1 MSIAV
6 CKFSRLHKKTAVNL
20 SAINYYKLM
29 TFLVK
34 RLIYKRN
41 SDIISVYMYRCTI
54 TTDVKENGEQMIH
67 NRKIQ
72 QIADEVEKVIV
83 GKRDVV
89 TMLLIALLSGGHVLV
104 EDVPGTGK
112 TTLATAMGKSAGLMS
127 RRAQFTPDVTASD
140 ITGFTMLNKETDNFE
155 YRPGMVMTNI
165 LLADE
170 INRATPKTQSALL
183 EAMEEQTVT
192 VDGVTHK
199 IPSPFMVIA
208 TQNEVGYVG
217 TFPLPE
223 AQLDRFMMKISMGY
237 PTVEQ
242 EVGIIAS
249 RQKTDPLDNVI
260 PSCTREDILTA
271 KEDVKDTN
279 IEPSVYRY
287 IVEIVAGTRAHP
299 AVELGASPR
308 ASLALMRA
316 AQSYAFLNSRA
327 YVVPEDVLRMTPFVL
342 PHRIRL
348 SQEAKIKHA
357 DTMDILRDVI
367 KTVKPPFTRGK

>member
-1 MSIAV
+1 MDKYAIG
-6 CKFSRLHKKTAVNL
+6 KNKKL
-20 SAINYYKLM
+20 
-29 TFLVK
+29 
-34 RLIYKRN
+34 
-41 SDIISVYMYRCTI
+41 
-54 TTDVKENGEQMIH
+54 
-67 NRKIQ
+67 Q
-72 QIADEVEKVIV
+72 QVADEVEKVIV

-104 EDVPGTGK
+104 EDVPGVGK
-112 TTLATAMGKSAGLMS
+112 TTLALALGRATGLVS
-127 RRAQFTPDVTASD
+127 RRAQFTPDVMVSD
-140 ITGFTMLNKETDNFE
+140 ITGFTMYNKETNRFE
-155 YRPGMVMTNI
+155 YRQGLVMANI

-192 VDGVTHK
+192 VDGVTR
-199 IPSPFMVIA
+199 PLPDPFMVVA
-208 TQNEVGYVG
+208 TQNELGYVG

-242 EVGIIAS
+242 EVSIIAS
-249 RQKTDPLDNVI
+249 RQLIDPLENVI
-260 PSCTREDILTA
+260 PICTKEEILSAMATVREI
-271 KEDVKDTN
+271 N

-287 IVEIVAGTRAHP
+287 IVELVAATRNHA
-299 AVELGASPR
+299 AVQLGASPR

-327 YVVPEDVLRMTPFVL
+327 YVVPEDALRMVPYVI

-348 SQEAKIKHA
+348 SQDAKMKRL
-357 DTMDILRDVI
+357 DVMDVLREIV
-367 KTVKPPFTRGK
+367 KSVKPPFSRGG